1 MAYINVCYFIISHIF
16 PFADILFETALF
28 PFLIGLRFDIW
39 FLFLLPQICVSLS
52 LIHISYKRWEFDMEN
67 TNMRGHWIGVFT
79 SKGNETEID
88 FTEYV
93 TANKIV

>member
-1 MAYINVCYFIISHIF
+1 MIKNYAT
-16 PFADILFETALF
+16 LFTVTAVE
-28 PFLIGLRFDIW
+28 P
-39 FLFLLPQICVSLS
+39 
-52 LIHISYKRWEFDMEN
+52 YKRWEFDMEN